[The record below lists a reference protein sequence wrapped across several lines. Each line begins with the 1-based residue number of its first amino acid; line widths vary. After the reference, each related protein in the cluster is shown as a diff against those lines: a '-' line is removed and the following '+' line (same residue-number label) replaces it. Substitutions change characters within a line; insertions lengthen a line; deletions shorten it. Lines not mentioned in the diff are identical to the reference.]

1 MVVSLSVVSAQSG
14 SKLKCIQG
22 QMALYGEKS
31 SPVVDRPVSGP
42 RQQFLICRVGVAEH
56 RASRRV
62 TILVLSLPPEDQQMQ
77 VNCDFTSGMAEDI
90 RLLQESKRGE
100 REGKRRWV
108 INGGKLVE
116 MGEKWV
122 RGRQRPVFAQ
132 AVVGEKVAI
141 HR

>member
-1 MVVSLSVVSAQSG
+1 
-14 SKLKCIQG
+14 
-22 QMALYGEKS
+22 
-31 SPVVDRPVSGP
+31 
-42 RQQFLICRVGVAEH
+42 
-56 RASRRV
+56 
-62 TILVLSLPPEDQQMQ
+62 
-77 VNCDFTSGMAEDI
+77 MAEDI

>member
-1 MVVSLSVVSAQSG
+1 MVVSLSVVLAQLG

-77 VNCDFTSGMAEDI
+77 VNCDFTSGMAEHI
-90 RLLQESKRGE
+90 RLLQE
-100 REGKRRWV
+100 
-108 INGGKLVE
+108 GGKGGEMGDKWRKIGGNGRE
-116 MGEKWV
+116 MGE
-122 RGRQRPVFAQ
+122 RQTDPSFCQ
-132 AVVGEKVAI
+132 SCCWGEGG
-141 HR
+141 HP